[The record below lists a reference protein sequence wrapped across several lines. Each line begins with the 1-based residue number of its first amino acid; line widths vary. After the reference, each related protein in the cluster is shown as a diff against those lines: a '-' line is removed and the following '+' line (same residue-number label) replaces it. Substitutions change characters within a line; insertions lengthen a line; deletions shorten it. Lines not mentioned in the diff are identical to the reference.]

1 MKQIIAAWLNRY
13 FANAEALVLLLLIS
27 LVAAGLYLLGSIAVP
42 ILIALVFAYVLQ
54 GVVQRL
60 AQLGAPKWLSVNATF
75 VLFLGAFI
83 GFLVFLFPRIW
94 RQLTRLYQD
103 LPNLALS
110 GQEMAAQ
117 WARNYDWL
125 ISQKQVQTWIEVLNT
140 EAANIGQWIVTA
152 SFTNLPVFMEIV
164 AYTVI
169 VPILVYFMLS
179 DKDRIL
185 EYLTS
190 FLPEDRPFLQGIG
203 EEMNKQLE
211 NYVRGKFIELTLA
224 GIATYILFSVFDLN
238 YAALLAFL
246 VGLSVII
253 PYLGIAVITVPVVVI
268 ALMQFGFDGSF
279 WSLMAGYILIQALD
293 GMLLVPLLFSEANDI
308 HPLAII
314 IAVLVF
320 GAWFGVAGVFFA
332 IPLAIFIKAMI
343 EAWPRLGTPSSAE
356 KT

>member
-1 MKQIIAAWLNRY
+1 
-13 FANAEALVLLLLIS
+13 
-27 LVAAGLYLLGSIAVP
+27 
-42 ILIALVFAYVLQ
+42 
-54 GVVQRL
+54 
-60 AQLGAPKWLSVNATF
+60 
-75 VLFLGAFI
+75 
-83 GFLVFLFPRIW
+83 
-94 RQLTRLYQD
+94 
-103 LPNLALS
+103 
-110 GQEMAAQ
+110 
-117 WARNYDWL
+117 
-125 ISQKQVQTWIEVLNT
+125 
-140 EAANIGQWIVTA
+140 
-152 SFTNLPVFMEIV
+152 
-164 AYTVI
+164 
-169 VPILVYFMLS
+169 
-179 DKDRIL
+179 
-185 EYLTS
+185 
-190 FLPEDRPFLQGIG
+190 
-203 EEMNKQLE
+203 
-211 NYVRGKFIELTLA
+211 
-224 GIATYILFSVFDLN
+224 VFDLN